1 MVKLGSSGCQR
12 LREAAEKARAE
23 READRMKVVETRI
36 EQEKSRQTRE
46 AGTPRSIVPAPPI
59 VAAPP
64 IVPAPPIAKEKSVE
78 QKV

>member
-1 MVKLGSSGCQR
+1 
-12 LREAAEKARAE
+12 
-23 READRMKVVETRI
+23 MKVVETRI